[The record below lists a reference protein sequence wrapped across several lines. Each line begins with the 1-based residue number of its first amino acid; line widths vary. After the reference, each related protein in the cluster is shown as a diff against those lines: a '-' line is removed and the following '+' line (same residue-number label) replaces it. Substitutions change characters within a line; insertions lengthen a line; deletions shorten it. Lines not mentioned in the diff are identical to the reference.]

1 MDFKIFDPSKNT
13 LREIPESN
21 GVFLVLLKYS
31 GQLFYFYST
40 EHVPDFSNFTIG
52 KCVMPVVYIGSTNNL
67 RKRIW
72 TQTLNGT
79 ADKMTMR
86 KSIGVLMGLNF
97 DPPSDRKRF
106 CISDEKSLSDWMF
119 ENLIFLYCETEDPM
133 AETKLI
139 TQYNPPLN
147 IKNNTNPVNAE
158 FRKELSS
165 LRSNVDFMKSSNEND
180 NFDND
185 ELDND
190 ELDNDELDND
200 ELDNENDKR
209 YNNVPHVVAPSVTA
223 ISSNDEIHTASEV
236 KNDSLT
242 STKYSKTR
250 IALGIVVILVII
262 YNIGRLFG
270 DYTIHEDGQT
280 QYIVTQDFLAATDYE
295 TVHNLNSLYLNN
307 PNEPEITDSYA
318 AAHWDKFVNFYQG
331 DVVVVLKFDGYGYR
345 VKRLS
350 DGMKGIIPEKL
361 LSKKG

>member
-97 DPPSDRKRF
+97 DPSSDRKRF

-209 YNNVPHVVAPSVTA
+209 C
-223 ISSNDEIHTASEV
+223 
-236 KNDSLT
+236 
-242 STKYSKTR
+242 
-250 IALGIVVILVII
+250 
-262 YNIGRLFG
+262 
-270 DYTIHEDGQT
+270 Q
-280 QYIVTQDFLAATDYE
+280 Q
-295 TVHNLNSLYLNN
+295 N
-307 PNEPEITDSYA
+307 PPC
-318 AAHWDKFVNFYQG
+318 
-331 DVVVVLKFDGYGYR
+331 
-345 VKRLS
+345 LS
-350 DGMKGIIPEKL
+350 AGEGNQRQL
-361 LSKKG
+361 

>member
-1 MDFKIFDPSKNT
+1 
-13 LREIPESN
+13 
-21 GVFLVLLKYS
+21 
-31 GQLFYFYST
+31 
-40 EHVPDFSNFTIG
+40 
-52 KCVMPVVYIGSTNNL
+52 MPVVYIGSTNNL

-97 DPPSDRKRF
+97 DPSSDRKRF
-106 CISDEKSLSDWMF
+106 CISDEKDLSDWMF

-190 ELDNDELDND
+190 ELDN
-200 ELDNENDKR
+200 ENDKR

-250 IALGIVVILVII
+250 ITLGIVVILVII

-350 DGMKGIIPEKL
+350 DGMKGIIPNKKL
-361 LSKKG
+361 LSKKD

>member
-1 MDFKIFDPSKNT
+1 MNFKRFDPSKNT
-13 LREIPESN
+13 IRELPESN

-31 GQLFYFYST
+31 GQLFYFCST
-40 EHVPDFSNFTIG
+40 DHAPDFSNFTIG
-52 KCVMPVVYIGSTNNL
+52 KRVMPVVYIGSTNNL

-72 TQTLNGT
+72 NQTLNGT

-86 KSIGVLMGLNF
+86 KSIGVLMGLNL
-97 DPPSDRKRF
+97 DPSSDRKRF
-106 CISDEKSLSDWMF
+106 CIPDEKNLSDWMF

-165 LRSNVDFMKSSNEND
+165 LRTNDDLTNDDFMKPSNEND
-180 NFDND
+180 NSDND
-185 ELDND
+185 ELS
-190 ELDNDELDND
+190 
-200 ELDNENDKR
+200 NENNKLDSD
-209 YNNVPHVVAPSVTA
+209 VTHVVAPLVSA
-223 ISSNDEIHTASEV
+223 ISYNNEVHTVSEV
-236 KNDSLT
+236 KSDSLT
-242 STKYSKTR
+242 STKYNKTR

-262 YNIGRLFG
+262 YNISRLFD

-295 TVHNLNSLYLNN
+295 TAHNLNSLYLNN

-350 DGMKGIIPEKL
+350 DGMKGIIPKKL
-361 LSKKG
+361 LSKKD